1 MHEWMVL
8 GFARYGWSVPV
19 FTVCWQLGYYGVES
33 NKGQATHVR
42 FLLQGLT
49 GEIARGYGS
58 IVA

>member
-1 MHEWMVL
+1 MVL